1 MIVTCPKCEARYAV
15 DPLAIGPAGRT
26 VQCARCDNRWF
37 QRVEGL
43 PPPPDLL
50 IRPSPRSTSLPVPVE
65 TKAQSTWPGRLAVIA
80 LVIVLLGALGAGGYV
95 YRDRLVGFRDTLTA
109 RFNLPNIPNP
119 LKYFQSSSTPRPAV
133 PPTRAAAPPPPAAD
147 TTPAAS
153 PSSPPSASPAA
164 AASSAPSTATPPPAA
179 PSTQSTAPR
188 LDTPATP
195 AQLEV
200 DLSASK
206 IELVDGRYVV
216 HGEIANRGG
225 SPGTATKLTVVFK
238 KNNDVL
244 SSKTYP
250 LTLGPIAPGD
260 RASFSQALDTPP
272 PGATDI
278 VPSVE

>member
-37 QRVEGL
+37 QRVESP

-50 IRPSPRSTSLPVPVE
+50 IRPSPRTTALPVPVE
-65 TKAQSTWPGRLAVIA
+65 PKVASPWGKRLAIA
-80 LVIVLLGALGAGGYV
+80 AAVVIVLGAAGAGAYF
-95 YRDRLVGFRDTLTA
+95 YRSQLVGYAEMAMA
-109 RFNLPNIPNP
+109 RFNISLPSIPNP
-119 LKYFQSSSTPRPAV
+119 LKYFQSSTASRPAT
-133 PPTRAAAPPPPAAD
+133 PPARAAAPATPSPSPAPAQSTSAQPSPP
-147 TTPAAS
+147 TPA
-153 PSSPPSASPAA
+153 PAA
-164 AASSAPSTATPPPAA
+164 ASEK
-179 PSTQSTAPR
+179 TAPR
-188 LDTPATP
+188 LDPPSSP

-200 DLSASK
+200 DLTASR

-216 HGEIANRGG
+216 RGEVANHGGA
-225 SPGTATKLTVVFK
+225 PGTTSKLTVVFK

-244 SSKTYP
+244 TTKTYP

-260 RASFSQALDTPP
+260 RASFSQALDGPP